1 MKTLFHGTD
10 SQSAKDICERGID
23 LSIGAD
29 YVDFGPGFYLTE
41 SFDRARIVYCKIKM

>member
-1 MKTLFHGTD
+1 MEQIRKA
-10 SQSAKDICERGID
+10 QKDICERGID

-29 YVDFGPGFYLTE
+29 YVDFGPGIFYLTE